1 MNQHPRSA
9 FYTFF
14 YILFLPDTWQ
24 ILMGFLLTIFLAP
37 LLLSP
42 SMGLAAKW
50 MIYIM
55 IASIGYAVTVVPA
68 RGMVRML
75 RKLIL
80 GNKHL

>member
-1 MNQHPRSA
+1 MKEHPRSS

-24 ILMGFLLTIFLAP
+24 ILMGFLLAIFLAP

-42 SMGLAAKW
+42 GMGLAAKG

-55 IASIGYAVTVVPA
+55 IAAIGYAVTVIPA
-68 RGMVRML
+68 RRIVRML
-75 RKLIL
+75 KKMIL
-80 GNKHL
+80 GDKHP